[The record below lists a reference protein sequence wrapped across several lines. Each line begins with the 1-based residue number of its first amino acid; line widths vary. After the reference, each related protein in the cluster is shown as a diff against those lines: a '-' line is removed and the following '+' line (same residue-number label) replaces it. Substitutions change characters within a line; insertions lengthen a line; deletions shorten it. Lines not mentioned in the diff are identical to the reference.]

1 MKKTGLY
8 IHFPFCRRACF
19 YCHFFKKTY
28 DKDLADRYI
37 KYLLKEIR
45 LRKNHELI
53 LDTVYLGG
61 GSPSLLKTG
70 QLQSILESV
79 TRNFTLPAG
88 AEITLEANPEDVS
101 ALELRAYRS
110 LGVNRLSLG
119 VQSFQ
124 KSDLSVL
131 KRTHTAD
138 QAYQIL
144 ANAIAAGF
152 ANISI
157 DLIVGLETQTPR
169 GLENNFKVIEKF
181 MPAHLSVYILEGLP
195 SKRRP
200 LGGVPSKRP
209 PLGGVPR
216 TENDDRDAGL
226 YFHAR
231 ESLLTLGYRH
241 YEVSNYCLPG
251 KASLHNLKYWQNQ
264 PYIGLGASAAGF
276 LDGRD
281 YKNFPDLKKY
291 FAALDRRNL
300 PEQKTAP
307 IRPALRRIITGL
319 RLLEGIPASTFKSFS
334 APTDFLLAE
343 GFLVRRGNNLAVPPE
358 KILLLNEILTY
369 FI

>member
-1 MKKTGLY
+1 MKKAGLY
-8 IHFPFCRRACF
+8 IHFPFCRRTCF
-19 YCHFFKKTY
+19 YCHFFKKAY

-37 KYLLKEIR
+37 KYLLEEIR
-45 LRKNHELI
+45 LRKNLELV
-53 LDTVYLGG
+53 LDTVYVGG
-61 GSPSLLKTG
+61 GSPSLLKSG
-70 QLQSILESV
+70 QLQSIMESV

-101 ALELRAYRS
+101 LRKLRAYRS

-124 KSDLSVL
+124 ESDLSVL

-138 QAYQIL
+138 QAYKTL
-144 ANAIAAGF
+144 ANAIEAGF

-157 DLIVGLETQTPR
+157 DLIIGLETQTPR
-169 GLENNFKVIEKF
+169 SLENNFKVIEKF

-195 SKRRP
+195 SKRPP
-200 LGGVPSKRP
+200 LAGVPSA
-209 PLGGVPR
+209 
-216 TENDDRDAGL
+216 ENDDRDAGL

-231 ESLLTLGYRH
+231 ESLLTFGYQH

-251 KASLHNLKYWQNQ
+251 KASHHNLKYWQNQ
-264 PYIGLGASAAGF
+264 PYIGLGASAASY

-291 FAALDRRNL
+291 FAALDYGLL
-300 PEQKTAP
+300 PKQKTAP
-307 IRPALRRIITGL
+307 IRPALRRVITGL
-319 RLLEGIPASTFKSFS
+319 RLLDGIPASAFKPF
-334 APTDFLLAE
+334 PDTTDFLLTE
-343 GFLVRRGNNLAVPPE
+343 GFLVRHDRNLAVPPE
-358 KILLLNEILTY
+358 KILLLNEILGY